1 MNNSSTLT
9 RFLIGVSALIVL
21 GIGIRL
27 MYYGLQTQLSAS
39 PSLGIVAFVV
49 GIICFVGGI
58 LIGVLL
64 FDRYSRR
71 V

>member
-1 MNNSSTLT
+1 MNNSSTFT
-9 RFLIGVSALIVL
+9 RFLIGISALIVL

-27 MYYGLQTQLSAS
+27 MYYGLQTQLSSS

-49 GIICFVGGI
+49 GILCFVGGI

-64 FDRYSRR
+64 FDRYSHR

>member
-1 MNNSSTLT
+1 MGNSSTLT
-9 RFLIGVSALIVL
+9 RFLIGLSALIIL
-21 GIGIRL
+21 GVGLRL
-27 MYYGLQTQLSAS
+27 MYYGLQTQLSSS
-39 PSLGIVAFVV
+39 PSLGILAFLI
-49 GIICFVGGI
+49 GIVCFVAGI